1 MLQTSKIKEDPLRIA
16 KNSDMLAN
24 AIGLLK
30 EDKDQV
36 IIIIYS
42 QLMILQRNLQR
53 YKTSKLKSFN
63 YNHRLM
69 IYNKK
74 LLQNKKISII
84 IHLKLKNFKQKQI
97 SLKII

>member
-42 QLMILQRNLQR
+42 
-53 YKTSKLKSFN
+53 
-63 YNHRLM
+63 
-69 IYNKK
+69 
-74 LLQNKKISII
+74 
-84 IHLKLKNFKQKQI
+84 
-97 SLKII
+97 